1 MSWLQCPPDQTSAV
15 KGSVMDIVFVKDLR
29 FKTIV
34 GIWDWERQL
43 PQFVSIDLEMG
54 WDQSRAAKSED
65 IADAL
70 DYKSVSKR
78 VEQFVTE
85 KKFKLVEAAADAV
98 AAMVMQ
104 EFHVPWIKVAIH
116 KPYAVTN
123 SKSVGVIVERGS
135 YA

>member
-1 MSWLQCPPDQTSAV
+1 
-15 KGSVMDIVFVKDLR
+15 MDVVFVKDLR

-43 PQFVSIDLEMG
+43 PQTVSISLDMG
-54 WDQSRAAKSED
+54 WDLSQAARSQD

-78 VEQFVTE
+78 VEAFVQE
-85 KKFKLVEAAADAV
+85 QKFKLVEAAADAI
-98 AAMVMQ
+98 AAMVMT
-104 EFHVPWIKVAIH
+104 EFGVPWIRVAIH
-116 KPYAVTN
+116 KPFAVTR
-123 SKSVGVIVERGS
+123 SQSVGVVVERGV

>member
-1 MSWLQCPPDQTSAV
+1 
-15 KGSVMDIVFVKDLR
+15 MDVVFVKDLR

-43 PQFVSIDLEMG
+43 PQTVSISLDMG
-54 WDQSRAAKSED
+54 WDMARASRTED

-78 VEQFVTE
+78 VEAFVQE
-85 KKFKLVEAAADAV
+85 QKFKLVEAAADAV
-98 AAMVMQ
+98 AAMVMD
-104 EFHVPWIKVAIH
+104 EFGVPWIRVAIH
-116 KPYAVTN
+116 KPFAVTR
-123 SKSVGVIVERGS
+123 SQSVGVVVERGE

>member
-1 MSWLQCPPDQTSAV
+1 MPGEC
-15 KGSVMDIVFVKDLR
+15 MDVVFVKDLR

-43 PQFVSIDLEMG
+43 PQTVSISLDMAWDLS
-54 WDQSRAAKSED
+54 QAARSQD

-78 VEQFVTE
+78 VEAFVQE
-85 KKFKLVEAAADAV
+85 QKFKLVEAAADAI
-98 AAMVMQ
+98 AAMVMS
-104 EFHVPWIKVAIH
+104 EFRVPWIRVAIH
-116 KPYAVTN
+116 KPFAVTR
-123 SKSVGVIVERGS
+123 SQSVGVVVERGV